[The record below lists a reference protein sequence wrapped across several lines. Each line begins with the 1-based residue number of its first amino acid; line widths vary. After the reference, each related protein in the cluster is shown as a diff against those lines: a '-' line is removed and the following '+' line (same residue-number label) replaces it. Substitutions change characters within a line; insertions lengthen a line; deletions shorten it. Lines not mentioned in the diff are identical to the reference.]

1 MNTKRNNN
9 ENKQFREFFIDEI
22 KDIYWAEKHL
32 SAALKKMKKAATSPT
47 LASSFEKHIAETDGQ
62 IERLKK
68 VFELLGKTPQAKKC
82 DAMEGLVSEA
92 MSVIE
97 DTETDSFT
105 RDAGLIIAA
114 RKAEHYEIAT
124 YETLSYYA
132 KLLGEKEVSSE
143 LEATLKE
150 EKKTD
155 SLLSCLSEEEA
166 YRQTDMKSG
175 KQSAKQSAKQPAEQ
189 M

>member
-1 MNTKRNNN
+1 
-9 ENKQFREFFIDEI
+9 
-22 KDIYWAEKHL
+22 
-32 SAALKKMKKAATSPT
+32 
-47 LASSFEKHIAETDGQ
+47 
-62 IERLKK
+62 
-68 VFELLGKTPQAKKC
+68 
-82 DAMEGLVSEA
+82 MEGLVSEA

-150 EKKTD
+150 GEKDRLAALVPERGGGLSPDRYEVGQAVCQAICQTARRADVAAKTGRPTPTVRD
-155 SLLSCLSEEEA
+155 KRLRRGPPVRDTWLS
-166 YRQTDMKSG
+166 DKSD
-175 KQSAKQSAKQPAEQ
+175 
-189 M
+189 

>member
-1 MNTKRNNN
+1 MNTKRNNS

-114 RKAEHYEIAT
+114 RKTEHYEIAT
-124 YETLSYYA
+124 YE

>member
-1 MNTKRNNN
+1 MDLTL
-9 ENKQFREFFIDEI
+9 KQ
-22 KDIYWAEKHL
+22 EKFCNYYL
-32 SAALKKMKKAATSPT
+32 ECGNASEAYRRAYSCDKMKSEIINIKAC
-47 LASSFEKHIAETDGQ
+47 
-62 IERLKK
+62 
-68 VFELLGKTPQAKKC
+68 ELLSG
-82 DAMEGLVSEA
+82 
-92 MSVIE
+92 
-97 DTETDSFT
+97 FT